1 MITTNRLAKFDIDT
15 RKILTDYDI
24 YSVDQNLE
32 EQHFIPKKIFSINI
46 DVENSLGINAL
57 TGKKIQKNVYRLYL
71 ITKKSAVNV
80 QEIRRAIEKYS
91 QHTFRASK
99 LDEEAISSL
108 DKAVILRLFFNMLP
122 FYGIKGTGMLGNLFL
137 TPSKLRLTQKI
148 YLDLTKLV
156 VGDDCSLF
164 LSTSRFTKVKSFKEH
179 GISLFNNIERKS
191 LNNAP
196 WFDIDL
202 KKWQIKQVNKY
213 NKNLNIENCFINAPL
228 YPKDKPHQMLFWADG
243 KLNQIQ
249 STKFYHLYNL
259 ISVFNSV
266 FSEYFSELKFEKV
279 DTAKQ
284 LLGQL
289 SQTEWGNQLDKHIE
303 EFFATNQLNLI
314 DNRIARDER
323 IEDIEAALVQLLP
336 TVKINIRPTVEDNFG
351 FNLVVINNK
360 RYFQTHEDAKD
371 NYAREYQQAIVQ
383 HLTIDTFR
391 KGALRSTLI
400 NSLKELIIKKDLK
413 ERSLSLYHSPALMA
427 GWEFYQ
433 VAKGANGAQAVYLFK
448 MINSDEFEVRRLDLQ
463 ESAKFINLDNADL
476 QYLIK
481 TPANTFYNLNRKSV
495 FTLPNAE
502 LFGDINEMISHQN
515 CSAVTKEELKQALND
530 LSKRYPNYRTKYQNL
545 ISIINKRELDS
556 FSIND
561 LKDEFDFM
569 KKNKILSP
577 IAINLLLDELYE
589 QYGLVLKVKPKIKAH
604 VQKYLSG
611 LTDINYFVDN
621 DDPNIVYYNVGTI
634 SKNMNMSIAK
644 ASHIWQLQPNIKL
657 NERNFAT
664 IETENILKFLQ
675 MMMVNFVRFHQL
687 TVIPFPFK
695 YLREFIQLEEKKRL
709 AKKDVTDLL
718 K

>member
-1 MITTNRLAKFDIDT
+1 MITTNQLAKFDIDNH
-15 RKILTDYDI
+15 KILTSYDI

-32 EQHFIPKKIFSINI
+32 EQRFIPRRIFSINI
-46 DVENSLGINAL
+46 DVENNLDINAL

-71 ITKKSAVNV
+71 IAKKSAVNV
-80 QEIRRAIEKYS
+80 QEIRATIEKYS
-91 QHTFRASK
+91 QHTFRVSK
-99 LDEEAISSL
+99 LDEKAVSSL
-108 DKAVILRLFFNMLP
+108 DKAIILRLFFNMLP

-137 TPSKLRLTQKI
+137 TPSKPRLTQKI

-164 LSTSRFTKVKSFKEH
+164 LSTSRFTKVKSFMEH
-179 GISLFNNIERKS
+179 GISLFNNMARKS

-228 YPKDKPHQMLFWADG
+228 YPKDKPRPMLFWSDG
-243 KLNQIQ
+243 KLNQVQ
-249 STKFYHLYNL
+249 STKFYRLYNL
-259 ISVFNSV
+259 VSVFNSV

-284 LLGQL
+284 LLGRL

-303 EFFATNQLNLI
+303 EFFAKNQLNLI

-323 IEDIEAALVQLLP
+323 IEDIKAALVRLLP
-336 TVKINIRPTVEDNFG
+336 TVKVNIRPTVEDKFG
-351 FNLVVINNK
+351 YNLVVINNK
-360 RYFQTHEDAKD
+360 QYFQTHDDIKD
-371 NYAREYQQAIVQ
+371 NYATDYQQAIVQ

-391 KGALRSTLI
+391 KGALKSTLI

-413 ERSLSLYHSPALMA
+413 GRRLSLYHSPDSMK

-433 VAKGANGAQAVYLFK
+433 VVKGVYGAKAVYLFK
-448 MINSDEFEVRRLDLQ
+448 MINGIEFEVRRLDLQ
-463 ESAKFINLDNADL
+463 ESSKFIGSDNTDL

-481 TPANTFYNLNRKSV
+481 TPANTFYNLNRKNI

-502 LFGDINEMISHQN
+502 LFNDLNEMISHQN
-515 CSAVTKEELKQALND
+515 RSSVTKEELKWALND
-530 LSKRYPNYRTKYQNL
+530 LSKNHPNYRTKYQDL
-545 ISIINKRELDS
+545 ISIINKRELNL

-589 QYGLVLKVKPKIKAH
+589 QYGLVLKVKPKIKDH

-611 LTDINYFVDN
+611 LTDINYFFDK
-621 DDPNIVYYNVGTI
+621 DDQDVIYYNVGTI

-657 NERNFAT
+657 NERGFAT
-664 IETENILKFLQ
+664 IETENILNFLQ
-675 MMMVNFVRFHQL
+675 LMMVNFV
-687 TVIPFPFK
+687 
-695 YLREFIQLEEKKRL
+695 
-709 AKKDVTDLL
+709 
-718 K
+718 

>member
-32 EQHFIPKKIFSINI
+32 EQHFIPKRIFSINI

-99 LDEEAISSL
+99 LDEEAVSSL
-108 DKAVILRLFFNMLP
+108 DKAIILRLFFNMLP

-137 TPSKLRLTQKI
+137 TPSKPRLTQKI

-164 LSTSRFTKVKSFKEH
+164 LSTSRFTKVKSFMEH

-360 RYFQTHEDAKD
+360 RDFQTHEDAKD

-495 FTLPNAE
+495 FTL
-502 LFGDINEMISHQN
+502 
-515 CSAVTKEELKQALND
+515 
-530 LSKRYPNYRTKYQNL
+530 
-545 ISIINKRELDS
+545 
-556 FSIND
+556 
-561 LKDEFDFM
+561 
-569 KKNKILSP
+569 P

>member
-32 EQHFIPKKIFSINI
+32 EQHFIPKRIFSINI

-99 LDEEAISSL
+99 LDEEAVSSL
-108 DKAVILRLFFNMLP
+108 DKAIILRLFFNMLP

-137 TPSKLRLTQKI
+137 TPSKPRLTQKI

-164 LSTSRFTKVKSFKEH
+164 LSTSRFTKVKSFMEH

-228 YPKDKPHQMLFWADG
+228 YPKDKQHQMLFWADG

-495 FTLPNAE
+495 FTLP
-502 LFGDINEMISHQN
+502 
-515 CSAVTKEELKQALND
+515 
-530 LSKRYPNYRTKYQNL
+530 
-545 ISIINKRELDS
+545 
-556 FSIND
+556 
-561 LKDEFDFM
+561 
-569 KKNKILSP
+569 

>member
-32 EQHFIPKKIFSINI
+32 EQHFIPKRIFSINI

-99 LDEEAISSL
+99 LDEEAVSSL
-108 DKAVILRLFFNMLP
+108 DKAIILRLFFNMLP

-137 TPSKLRLTQKI
+137 TPSKPRLTQKI

-164 LSTSRFTKVKSFKEH
+164 LSTSRFTKVKSFMEH

-495 FTLPNAE
+495 FTLP
-502 LFGDINEMISHQN
+502 
-515 CSAVTKEELKQALND
+515 
-530 LSKRYPNYRTKYQNL
+530 
-545 ISIINKRELDS
+545 
-556 FSIND
+556 
-561 LKDEFDFM
+561 
-569 KKNKILSP
+569 

>member
-1 MITTNRLAKFDIDT
+1 MITTNQLAKFDIDT
-15 RKILTDYDI
+15 HKILTSYDI

-32 EQHFIPKKIFSINI
+32 EQRFIPRRIFSINI
-46 DVENSLGINAL
+46 DVENNLDINAL

-71 ITKKSAVNV
+71 IAKKSAVNA
-80 QEIRRAIEKYS
+80 QEIRATIGKYS
-91 QHTFRASK
+91 QHTFRVSK
-99 LDEEAISSL
+99 LDEKAVSSL
-108 DKAVILRLFFNMLP
+108 DKAIILRLFFNMLP

-137 TPSKLRLTQKI
+137 TPSKPHLTQKI
-148 YLDLTKLV
+148 YLDLTRLV
-156 VGDDCSLF
+156 VGNDCNLF

-179 GISLFNNIERKS
+179 GISLFNNMKRKS

-228 YPKDKPHQMLFWADG
+228 YPKDKPRQMLFWSDG
-243 KLNQIQ
+243 KLNQVQ
-249 STKFYHLYNL
+249 STKFYRLYNL
-259 ISVFNSV
+259 VSVFNSV

-284 LLGQL
+284 LLGRL

-303 EFFATNQLNLI
+303 EFFAKNQLNLI
-314 DNRIARDER
+314 DNRIVGDER
-323 IEDIEAALVQLLP
+323 IEDIKAALVRLLP
-336 TVKINIRPTVEDNFG
+336 TVKVNIRPTVEDKFG
-351 FNLVVINNK
+351 YNLVVINNK
-360 RYFQTHEDAKD
+360 QYFQTHDDIKD
-371 NYAREYQQAIVQ
+371 NYANDYQQAIVQ

-391 KGALRSTLI
+391 EGALKSTLI

-413 ERSLSLYHSPALMA
+413 GRKLSLYHSPDSMK

-433 VAKGANGAQAVYLFK
+433 VVKGVYGAKAVYLFK
-448 MINSDEFEVRRLDLQ
+448 MINGIEFEVRRLDLQ
-463 ESAKFINLDNADL
+463 ESSKFIGSDNTDL

-481 TPANTFYNLNRKSV
+481 TPANTFYNLNRKNI

-502 LFGDINEMISHQN
+502 LFNDLNEMISHQN
-515 CSAVTKEELKQALND
+515 CSSVTKEELKWALND
-530 LSKRYPNYRTKYQNL
+530 LSKNHPNYRTKYQDL

-589 QYGLVLKVKPKIKAH
+589 QYGLVLKVKPKIKDH

-611 LTDINYFVDN
+611 LTDINYFFDK
-621 DDPNIVYYNVGTI
+621 DDQDVIYYNVGTI

-644 ASHIWQLQPNIKL
+644 ASHIWQLQPNTKL
-657 NERNFAT
+657 NERGFAT
-664 IETENILKFLQ
+664 IETENILKLLQ
-675 MMMVNFVRFHQL
+675 MMRVNFVRFHQL

-695 YLREFIQLEEKKRL
+695 YLREFIQLEEKKKL
-709 AKKDVTDLL
+709 IKKDVTNLL

>member
-1 MITTNRLAKFDIDT
+1 MITTNRLAKFNIDT

-32 EQHFIPKKIFSINI
+32 EQHFIPKRIFSINI

-99 LDEEAISSL
+99 LDEEAVSSL
-108 DKAVILRLFFNMLP
+108 DKAIILRLFFNMLP

-137 TPSKLRLTQKI
+137 TPSKPRLTQKI

-164 LSTSRFTKVKSFKEH
+164 LSTSRFTKVKSFMEH

-495 FTLPNAE
+495 FTLP
-502 LFGDINEMISHQN
+502 
-515 CSAVTKEELKQALND
+515 
-530 LSKRYPNYRTKYQNL
+530 
-545 ISIINKRELDS
+545 
-556 FSIND
+556 
-561 LKDEFDFM
+561 
-569 KKNKILSP
+569 

-589 QYGLVLKVKPKIKAH
+589 QYGLVLKVKPKVKAH

>member
-32 EQHFIPKKIFSINI
+32 EQHFIPKRIFSINI

-137 TPSKLRLTQKI
+137 TPSKPRLTQKI

-164 LSTSRFTKVKSFKEH
+164 LSTSRFTKVKSFMEH

-202 KKWQIKQVNKY
+202 KKWQIRQVNKY

-323 IEDIEAALVQLLP
+323 IEDIKAALVQLLP

-351 FNLVVINNK
+351 YNLVVINNK
-360 RYFQTHEDAKD
+360 RYFQMD
-371 NYAREYQQAIVQ
+371 
-383 HLTIDTFR
+383 
-391 KGALRSTLI
+391 
-400 NSLKELIIKKDLK
+400 
-413 ERSLSLYHSPALMA
+413 
-427 GWEFYQ
+427 
-433 VAKGANGAQAVYLFK
+433 
-448 MINSDEFEVRRLDLQ
+448 
-463 ESAKFINLDNADL
+463 
-476 QYLIK
+476 
-481 TPANTFYNLNRKSV
+481 
-495 FTLPNAE
+495 
-502 LFGDINEMISHQN
+502 
-515 CSAVTKEELKQALND
+515 
-530 LSKRYPNYRTKYQNL
+530 
-545 ISIINKRELDS
+545 
-556 FSIND
+556 
-561 LKDEFDFM
+561 
-569 KKNKILSP
+569 
-577 IAINLLLDELYE
+577 
-589 QYGLVLKVKPKIKAH
+589 
-604 VQKYLSG
+604 
-611 LTDINYFVDN
+611 
-621 DDPNIVYYNVGTI
+621 
-634 SKNMNMSIAK
+634 
-644 ASHIWQLQPNIKL
+644 
-657 NERNFAT
+657 
-664 IETENILKFLQ
+664 
-675 MMMVNFVRFHQL
+675 
-687 TVIPFPFK
+687 
-695 YLREFIQLEEKKRL
+695 
-709 AKKDVTDLL
+709 
-718 K
+718 